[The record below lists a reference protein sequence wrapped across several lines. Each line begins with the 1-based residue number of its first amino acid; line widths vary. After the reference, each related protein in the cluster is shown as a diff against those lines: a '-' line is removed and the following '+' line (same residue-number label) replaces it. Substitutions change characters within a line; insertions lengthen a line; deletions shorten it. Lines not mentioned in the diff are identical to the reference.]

1 MVTFKFIFLVV
12 IVWSTCEA
20 SREVTL
26 TCGGDDVAV
35 RGPAGPAGKK
45 GPRGDPG
52 VQGIKGEPGEND
64 GWMEAVES
72 SMERIDAL
80 ERNERGKIIHV

>member
-1 MVTFKFIFLVV
+1 MLTTKFIIFFFIFLT
-12 IVWSTCEA
+12 TCEA

-26 TCGGDDVAV
+26 TCGGDDVTE

-45 GPRGDPG
+45 GPHGDPG
-52 VQGIKGEPGEND
+52 IQGIKGAKGEPGEND
-64 GWMEAVES
+64 GWMEAVEN

-80 ERNERGKIIHV
+80 ERNDQG